1 MRIFLNEYKGL
12 YIKVKEWLREEIA
25 EDRKQL
31 SANYIDDNW
40 TRMRL
45 VARTEC
51 AEDLLEQIEQW
62 ERNEDAP

>member
-1 MRIFLNEYKGL
+1 MRIFLNEYRGL

-62 ERNEDAP
+62 ERNEDER